1 MNRMLFPALG
11 LAVVA
16 AIVGGGIYLNRGSH
30 IVLLGEIKKVR
41 THEVDEKSSVAIV
54 DFRFANPAD
63 YPFMVRSV
71 ELFLDGP
78 AGKSPISG
86 TVVADSDARRLLEA
100 IPELGPKY
108 NDSLKIRDRLP
119 PRASNDRMIAA
130 RFEVPVADLNARS
143 RFRLRVEEVDGAVSE
158 LTENHVPAH

>member
-1 MNRMLFPALG
+1 MNRMWFPALG

-16 AIVGGGIYLNRGSH
+16 AVVGGGIFLNRGSH

-54 DFRFANPAD
+54 DFRFVNPAD

-78 AGKSPISG
+78 AGKTPIPG
-86 TVVADSDARRLLEA
+86 MVVADSDARRLLEA

-108 NDSLKIRDRLP
+108 NDSLKVRDRLP
-119 PRASNDRMIAA
+119 ARASDDRMIAA
-130 RFEVPVADLNARS
+130 RFEVPVAELNARS
-143 RFRLRVEEVDGAVSE
+143 RFRLRVEEVDGVVSE
-158 LTENHVPAH
+158 LIENHVPAH

>member
-1 MNRMLFPALG
+1 MNRMWFPVLG

-16 AIVGGGIYLNRGSH
+16 LVLGVGIFLNRGSH
-30 IVLLGEIKKVR
+30 VGLGGEIKKVR
-41 THEVDEKSSVAIV
+41 THAVDEKSSVAIV

-71 ELFLDGP
+71 DLFMEGP
-78 AGKSPISG
+78 AGKAAIPG

-108 NDSLKIRDRLP
+108 NDSLKVRDRLP
-119 PRASNDRMIAA
+119 PRSSDDRMIAA
-130 RFEVPVADLNARS
+130 RFEVPVAELDGRS
-143 RFRLRVEEVDGAVSE
+143 RFRLRVEEVDGVVSE
-158 LTENHVPAH
+158 LTEKNVSTH

>member
-1 MNRMLFPALG
+1 MNRMWFPVLG

-16 AIVGGGIYLNRGSH
+16 AIVGGGIFLNRGSH
-30 IVLLGEIKKVR
+30 IVLLGEIRKVR

-78 AGKSPISG
+78 AGKTPISG

-100 IPELGPKY
+100 IPELGP
-108 NDSLKIRDRLP
+108 ST
-119 PRASNDRMIAA
+119 MT
-130 RFEVPVADLNARS
+130 RS
-143 RFRLRVEEVDGAVSE
+143 RFVIGYRRAPRMTAWSRPALRFRSPNSTPVRVSGC
-158 LTENHVPAH
+158 ASKK